1 MSDTVKK
8 SEAVP
13 PMRRVWLGAVGPV
26 ALVAGGAAAA
36 FGAASC
42 CAIPMLLGGIGL
54 GSLGS
59 ALFIPALGPFQ
70 SYLLAAALICLVAGG
85 ALLWWRQTC
94 NRCSTRTT
102 TTLTLVGL
110 VLGAALVALGFTYG

>member
-1 MSDTVKK
+1 MSLATKN
-8 SEAVP
+8 SEAAW
-13 PMRRVWLGAVGPV
+13 RERLGSLRAIGPV
-26 ALVAGGAAAA
+26 ALTAGGVAAA

-54 GSLGS
+54 SGLGS
-59 ALFIPALGPFQ
+59 ALFIPALGPFE

-85 ALLWWRQTC
+85 ALLWRRQIC
-94 NRCSTRTT
+94 GSCGTRTT

-110 VLGAALVALGFTYG
+110 VLGAALLALGYSYG

>member
-1 MSDTVKK
+1 MSTAVKK

-13 PMRRVWLGAVGPV
+13 PLRQAPRRAVGPAV
-26 ALVAGGAAAA
+26 LAAGGIAAA

-59 ALFIPALGPFQ
+59 ALFMPVLAPFQ
-70 SYLLAAALICLVAGG
+70 PYLLAAALGCLAAGG
-85 ALLWWRQTC
+85 VLMWRRQAC
-94 NRCSTRTT
+94 GSCGTRTT
-102 TTLTLVGL
+102 TTLTVIGLVFGLALL
-110 VLGAALVALGFTYG
+110 VLGLAYG